1 LTPPHLAAKFATC
14 LSHDLDDSESRTV
27 CDLGCGTGMLT
38 KSSLLAGASYVLGI
52 DIDSQALSVA
62 RANCVPD
69 SEGSEDGDDGDDG
82 DADSGAVDFLC
93 ADVATWTRGKSR
105 KFDFAVLNPPFGT
118 KRRGI
123 DMFFLCAALNM
134 ARIAVYSMHK
144 SSTREFIATRFDK
157 YGVQGEVMAEMKF
170 ELPKTYAF
178 QKCKSIDVSVDLWRF
193 DVTNA
198 QVIEMESAGIHVQRP
213 IEVFGGYDTTEG
225 TMRRGG
231 RGRRRGNRG
240 RGRRRK

>member
-52 DIDSQALSVA
+52 DIDSEALSVA

-69 SEGSEDGDDGDDG
+69 SEGSEDGDDGDG
-82 DADSGAVDFLC
+82 
-93 ADVATWTRGKSR
+93 
-105 KFDFAVLNPPFGT
+105 
-118 KRRGI
+118 RGI